1 MANKRY
7 VVELAADERDH
18 LHALL
23 KQKGVVGKKRMRVEV
38 LLKVDEG
45 EWGPG
50 WTHARVAE
58 TLEVHVNTVTCIA
71 KKLVED
77 GFEGAI
83 TRKKHRRP
91 GRDFVVAGKVE
102 ETLLAL
108 ATGNPPKGYAHWTLR
123 LLADRL
129 VQLRAVDSISHE
141 TVRKALKKT
150 TFQCIRWR
158 SG

>member
-7 VVELAADERDH
+7 VVELAAEERDH

-23 KQKGVVGKKRMRVEV
+23 KQKGVIGKKRMRAEI

-45 EWGPG
+45 EWGPC

-58 TLEVHVNTVTCIA
+58 FVEVHVNTITCIVR
-71 KKLVED
+71 KLVED
-77 GFEGAI
+77 GFEAAI

-91 GRDFVVAGKVE
+91 GRDHVIAGKVE

-108 ATGNPPKGYAHWTLR
+108 ATGDPPQGYAHWTLR

-129 VQLRAVDSISHE
+129 VHLQVVDSISHE

-150 TFQCIRWR
+150 TSQCIRWR